1 MNSSKIARALPN
13 LMSFPVLLRNFDE
26 REGTVEGS
34 FLERGVFLP

>member
-1 MNSSKIARALPN
+1 
-13 LMSFPVLLRNFDE
+13 VLLRNFDE